1 MRHTHHH
8 VVILVTAP
16 DIKVAKALAAA
27 VLEARLAACAN
38 VVPKVESFFWWEDK
52 LQKADET
59 QIVFKTTTAR
69 LADLEKL
76 VNEKHP
82 YDTPEFLV
90 LPTMGGS
97 EGYLDWIDASTR
109 PTTGRRRRMTTR
121 RDEPRRTFNAQL

>member
-1 MRHTHHH
+1 VRHTHHH

-16 DIKVAKALAAA
+16 DIKVAKALASA

-109 PTTGRRRRMTTR
+109 PTTG
-121 RDEPRRTFNAQL
+121 DDGEEAKEDNAEG

>member
-16 DIKVAKALAAA
+16 DIKVAKALASA

-38 VVPKVESFFWWEDK
+38 VVPKVESFFWWQDK

-69 LADLEKL
+69 LAELEKL
-76 VNEKHP
+76 VKEKHP

-97 EGYLDWIDASTR
+97 EGYLDWIDASTK
-109 PTTGRRRRMTTR
+109 PEEKAGEKPEE
-121 RDEPRRTFNAQL
+121 DNAEG

>member
-1 MRHTHHH
+1 MRDTHHH

-59 QIVFKTTTAR
+59 QVVFKTTTAR

-109 PTTGRRRRMTTR
+109 PTTG
-121 RDEPRRTFNAQL
+121 DDGEEAKEDNAEG

>member
-1 MRHTHHH
+1 VRDTHHH

-38 VVPKVESFFWWEDK
+38 VVPKVETFFWWEDK

-59 QIVFKTTTAR
+59 QVVFKTTTAR

-109 PTTGRRRRMTTR
+109 PTTG
-121 RDEPRRTFNAQL
+121 DDGEEAKEDNAEG

>member
-16 DIKVAKALAAA
+16 DIKVAKALASA

-38 VVPKVESFFWWEDK
+38 VVPKVESFFWWQDK

-69 LADLEKL
+69 LAELEKL
-76 VNEKHP
+76 VKEKHP

-97 EGYLDWIDASTR
+97 EGYLDWIDASTK
-109 PTTGRRRRMTTR
+109 PEEKAGE
-121 RDEPRRTFNAQL
+121 EPEEDNAEG

>member
-1 MRHTHHH
+1 MRDTHHH

-16 DIKVAKALAAA
+16 DIKVAKALASA

>member
-1 MRHTHHH
+1 MRDTHHH

-109 PTTGRRRRMTTR
+109 PTTG
-121 RDEPRRTFNAQL
+121 DDGEEAKEDNAEG